1 MQLLPKVSIYIIQQT
16 GDGNT
21 PTYQVQDIILIQH
34 QILVTNLQG
43 NV

>member
-1 MQLLPKVSIYIIQQT
+1 MQCLPIVYPYIIQQT
-16 GDGNT
+16 GSEIT
-21 PTYQVQDIILIQH
+21 EIYQVQDIILIEH